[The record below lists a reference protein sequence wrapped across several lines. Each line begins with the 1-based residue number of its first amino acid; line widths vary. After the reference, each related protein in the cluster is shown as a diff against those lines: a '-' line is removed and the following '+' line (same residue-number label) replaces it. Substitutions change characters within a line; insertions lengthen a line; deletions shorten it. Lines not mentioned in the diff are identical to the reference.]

1 MSQVNDSSV
10 MYEMSGSGGA
20 LDIKREQQQQ
30 INNNRSMV
38 VEKGAIGAA
47 GGNMGNNAADDNDQN
62 GGMLF
67 ETPPND
73 GQLNT
78 TPRPSRKTFSRS
90 MSKKQ

>member
-10 MYEMSGSGGA
+10 MYEMSSGGA
-20 LDIKREQQQQ
+20 LDIKREQHQQ

-73 GQLNT
+73 GQLST
-78 TPRPSRKTFSRS
+78 TPRALRKTFTRS
-90 MSKKQ
+90 MSK